1 MHENLSILFDKKFK
15 TFHNISVSI
24 KEKIY
29 DTWRNKKS
37 LGGSLGRY
45 LWKILQA
52 VGGYNNFLAVLNEPI
67 LLNWATEQI
76 EADEKDK
83 FELIKHIFEALKPW
97 LSPELFQAEQKHI
110 NAEKSK
116 KSMLASLLHTSTDKV
131 TYVNNF
137 EKKLAKYGISKEEI
151 DKIVGKK

>member
-1 MHENLSILFDKKFK
+1 M
-15 TFHNISVSI
+15 
-24 KEKIY
+24 
-29 DTWRNKKS
+29 
-37 LGGSLGRY
+37 
-45 LWKILQA
+45 
-52 VGGYNNFLAVLNEPI
+52 
-67 LLNWATEQI
+67 
-76 EADEKDK
+76 
-83 FELIKHIFEALKPW
+83 KPW

-151 DKIVGKK
+151 DKIIGKK